1 MRQGSLFGLSLV
13 TRLIGSVSTPGMA
26 EVTRAQGESLK
37 KKR

>member
-1 MRQGSLFGLSLV
+1 MRQGSLFGLSLA
-13 TRLIGSVSTPGMA
+13 TRLIGSVSMPGMA